1 MDTNNQ
7 NVVGMAQYDALR
19 IELADR
25 MEEQSDKHRK
35 EMREQQELFI
45 DMQNRIIKSKDKD
58 LRSWKIACIT
68 SMVVLFLVVGGL
80 IGGALYLANNFEF
93 ESCDYE
99 YQQDNSDINN
109 IGNNNCYGTIPKDK

>member
-1 MDTNNQ
+1 MDTNTQ

-35 EMREQQELFI
+35 EMREQQELFVN
-45 DMQNRIIKSKDKD
+45 MQNKIIESKDRD
-58 LRSWKIACIT
+58 LKSWKIACIT
-68 SMVVLFLVVGGL
+68 SMVILFLVVGGL

-93 ESCDYE
+93 ESCDYA
-99 YQQDNSDINN
+99 QDVESGNANFIGHDGDIN
-109 IGNNNCYGTIPKDK
+109 GETMD